1 MYCMKKLLKI
11 YKTATCFLIANLVI
25 VTKFTMSTLVI
36 NTHVHNEMTRF
47 YNSMML
53 KHKNITAF
61 NQENIKT
68 GNEITVNKIDTLITK
83 GKKRKEKGNEQFN
96 DQDEKEKKN
105 WALVKSKKEQTLL

>member
-1 MYCMKKLLKI
+1 MYGMKKLLKI

-36 NTHVHNEMTRF
+36 NTHVHNQMTRF

-53 KHKNITAF
+53 KHKKITAF
-61 NQENIKT
+61 SQENIKT

-96 DQDEKEKKN
+96 DKDEKEKK
-105 WALVKSKKEQTLL
+105 TGH

>member
-1 MYCMKKLLKI
+1 
-11 YKTATCFLIANLVI
+11 
-25 VTKFTMSTLVI
+25 MSTLVI

-53 KHKNITAF
+53 KHEKITAF

-96 DQDEKEKKN
+96 DKDEKEKKLGISEIEKRTN
-105 WALVKSKKEQTLL
+105 LALSQATNGREM

>member
-1 MYCMKKLLKI
+1 MYGMKKLLKI

-96 DQDEKEKKN
+96 DKDEKEKK
-105 WALVKSKKEQTLL
+105 TGH